1 MYNTFNLSK
10 ALQKFAK
17 GKNLLNQDKKKLNE
31 LEEFPDIFSKP
42 KTANIE
48 VTPMEIFSDY
58 EDQKKFYAS
67 IVARQLINKSKVL
80 DAYTQKP
87 NKPIAGVLAHS
98 KSTPRQGPKS
108 YISCSSKPITP
119 YRSSNG
125 WGGTFNTQLNTDFEV
140 KITNIDKSPA
150 LTADV
155 AVGDTHELDTEAV
168 VVPSQPQQE
177 EAKQIIFDIKQM
189 AINRITN
196 WDFLVQGNH
205 VGEKRS
211 MPKEVVKRRNLVT
224 KICNSQGKW
233 L

>member
-125 WGGTFNTQLNTDFEV
+125 
-140 KITNIDKSPA
+140 
-150 LTADV
+150 
-155 AVGDTHELDTEAV
+155 
-168 VVPSQPQQE
+168 
-177 EAKQIIFDIKQM
+177 
-189 AINRITN
+189 
-196 WDFLVQGNH
+196 
-205 VGEKRS
+205 
-211 MPKEVVKRRNLVT
+211 
-224 KICNSQGKW
+224 
-233 L
+233 